1 MVAETWDG
9 YLNDINGPH
18 VRPEHAVADA
28 PLLPGQCEGLARRV
42 PIGLGRT
49 GTTGGHFSGDIFLAL
64 STANAGSLAST
75 EMTGRDGHRPPAL
88 PHDRVRE
95 LLAGHPDVLGTV

>member
-1 MVAETWDG
+1 MPTPRCCPVSG
-9 YLNDINGPH
+9 K
-18 VRPEHAVADA
+18 
-28 PLLPGQCEGLARRV
+28 GLARRV

-75 EMTGRDGHRPPAL
+75 EMTGRDGHRTPAL